1 MTNFTA
7 VKIICYEEV
16 NNIYFGTDGSSAV
29 VRTTDRQ
36 GSMHRKSVQNM
47 HNGASVGRQ
56 ACRLM
61 GDSMTDPRNNSKD
74 VPKKYWNYLQE
85 MLGITPYVYGVSR
98 RQWDDIPR
106 QAEKLKSEHGDSVD
120 AITVFIGTNDFN
132 AGVPIGRWYEESE
145 GNVTAAVHGERKE
158 YKRKRRMPA
167 MDKNTFKGRINIA
180 VERLKTLFPDKQI
193 VLLTPIHRGKA
204 EFGEYNLQPDES
216 WQNVCGEYFS
226 AYVEAVK
233 EAGNV
238 WGVAVVDLNA
248 VSGMNPMVEAQQQY
262 FRSAETDL
270 LHPSD
275 KGQRRLALTLATQL
289 AALPVF

>member
-1 MTNFTA
+1 M
-7 VKIICYEEV
+7 KKSIIF
-16 NNIYFGTDGSSAV
+16 ISALMAV
-29 VRTTDRQ
+29 VPSLGQQTDKAQCTESQCKTCTMVHPWAGKR
-36 GSMHRKSVQNM
+36 
-47 HNGASVGRQ
+47 VGF
-56 ACRLM
+56 M

-85 MLGITPYVYGVSR
+85 MLGITPYVYGVSG

-132 AGVPIGRWYEESE
+132 AGVPIGNWYEESE
-145 GNVTAAVHGERKE
+145 GTVTAAVHGERKE
-158 YKRKRRMPA
+158 YKRKRRTLA

-180 VERLKTLFPDKQI
+180 IDRLKTLFPDKQI
-193 VLLTPIHRGKA
+193 VLLTPIHRGRA
-204 EFGEYNLQPDES
+204 EFGETNLQPDES
-216 WQNVCGEYFS
+216 WQNLCGEYFS

-238 WGVAVVDLNA
+238 WGVAVIDLNS
-248 VSGMNPMVEAQQQY
+248 VSGMNPMVKAQQQY
-262 FRSAETDL
+262 FHNEETDL

-275 KGQRRLALTLATQL
+275 KGQRRLAQTLVTQL